1 MGDATNN
8 MFSNF
13 ARFSTRGAVAA
24 AGFTTA
30 LLAPQADM
38 HCQVPCGI
46 FNDPARVAQL
56 KEDATTIRKAMVQV
70 QAAHTQDS
78 LQSVNQTTRWI
89 MTKEDHACKIITL
102 VGEYML
108 CQRVKPELFK
118 NKEDYPQALQ
128 MHHELMVAAMK
139 TKQTL
144 DTAACDTLD
153 HAIAHLEALY
163 IKH

>member
-30 LLAPQADM
+30 LLAPQASM

-70 QAAHTQDS
+70 QANQAQDTL
-78 LQSVNQTTRWI
+78 LQINQVTRWI
-89 MTKEDHACKIITL
+89 KTKA
-102 VGEYML
+102 
-108 CQRVKPELFK
+108 
-118 NKEDYPQALQ
+118 DYLQALE

-144 DTAACDTLD
+144 DTAACDKLD
-153 HAIAHLEALY
+153 HAIEHLEAMY
-163 IKH
+163 VK

>member
-30 LLAPQADM
+30 LLAPQASM

-56 KEDATTIRKAMVQV
+56 KEDATTIRKVMVQV
-70 QAAHTQDS
+70 QANQAQDT
-78 LQSVNQTTRWI
+78 LLNINQVTRWI

-102 VGEYML
+102 VSEYML
-108 CQRVKPELFK
+108 CQRVKPGSFAS
-118 NKEDYPQALQ
+118 KEEYYKALEV
-128 MHHELMVAAMK
+128 HHQLMQAAMK

-144 DTAACDTLD
+144 DINACDDLE
-153 HAIAHLEALY
+153 HAI
-163 IKH
+163 